1 MDYPYTLKEKVNKMM
16 KLKKTI
22 ITIKAPDKKQKSTEE
37 IKEKIEKLGLI
48 VFEETRQK
56 FEMNN
61 QAVEEWLDKRTLQ
74 GEKMKKKEREYID
87 GLLFQRFLF
96 GINDPDSHN
105 YPYLG
110 LFFDRFCDEKF
121 VEYFEEQIM
130 KEIYN
135 LMNIKMME
143 KYF

>member
-1 MDYPYTLKEKVNKMM
+1 MTKEKAQQEQAK
-16 KLKKTI
+16 
-22 ITIKAPDKKQKSTEE
+22 
-37 IKEKIEKLGLI
+37 IKEIVEKLERLGLI
-48 VFEETRQK
+48 IFSGKNRESVGIAVD
-56 FEMNN
+56 
-61 QAVEEWLDKRTLQ
+61 AVEEWLDKRTLQ

-110 LFFDRFCDEKF
+110 LVFDRFCDEKF
-121 VEYFEEQIM
+121 VEYFEEQIV

>member
-1 MDYPYTLKEKVNKMM
+1 MTKEKAQQEQAK
-16 KLKKTI
+16 
-22 ITIKAPDKKQKSTEE
+22 
-37 IKEKIEKLGLI
+37 IKEIVEKLERLGLI
-48 VFEETRQK
+48 IFSGKNRESVRIAVD
-56 FEMNN
+56 
-61 QAVEEWLDKRTLQ
+61 AVEEWLDKRTLQ

-110 LFFDRFCDEKF
+110 LVFDRFCDEKF
-121 VEYFEEQIM
+121 VEYFEEQIV

>member
-96 GINDPDSHN
+96 ES
-105 YPYLG
+105 
-110 LFFDRFCDEKF
+110 K
-121 VEYFEEQIM
+121 
-130 KEIYN
+130 
-135 LMNIKMME
+135 
-143 KYF
+143 